1 MKIKVPIGMHSKMP
15 NPNPSLKLKV
25 PWCAPFNKR
34 KTEKEEEEKDTE
46 RKVREEDNAWNEL
59 CITPKRNI
67 APLGWPLYL
76 AL

>member
-1 MKIKVPIGMHSKMP
+1 MHPSIKE
-15 NPNPSLKLKV
+15 KL
-25 PWCAPFNKR
+25 R
-34 KTEKEEEEKDTE
+34 KEEEEIDTE
-46 RKVREEDNAWNEL
+46 RKVRKEDKAWNEL